1 MGLGDI
7 FHKVIGAA
15 TGAVKGVAEVVPIA
29 MSTVVANVG
38 SGIATPPTLPNI
50 GAVLTG
56 AATTT
61 HASGQGTVLEHYVN
75 KYGTAGLAMVT
86 ALVVPHLP
94 LPAGIKT
101 AGSAAL
107 VGFALKMLHDT
118 AAHMESP
125 YTGAAA

>member
-1 MGLGDI
+1 MGLGAI
-7 FHKVIGAA
+7 FGKVIGAA
-15 TGAVKGVAEVVPIA
+15 TGAVKGVAEVVPVA
-29 MSTVVANVG
+29 LSTVVANVG
-38 SGIATPPTLPNI
+38 GGIANPPTVPNI

-56 AATTT
+56 AATTP
-61 HASGQGTVLEHYVN
+61 HASGQTVLEHYVN
-75 KYGTAGLAMVT
+75 KYGAAGLAMVT

-118 AAHMESP
+118 AAHMEAP